1 MRGNLPHFAHRRL
14 DDPDFLQHDLA
25 MKTTSH
31 LLTREDLFEDPSL
44 PLQIYLRDPQ
54 PEFPLHSHGF
64 DELVIILK
72 GTAMHVIDGQEF
84 PVKSGDVFVIARNH
98 AHQYQEMHGLA
109 LSNILFDAKALLMEQ
124 WDIRTLPGFHALFSL
139 EPAFR
144 TLHNFQSRLQLS
156 DPQLNPVNKIVRDLT
171 RETELRT
178 PGYRV
183 MAKGLFMQLAVLLSR
198 CYSDEPSD
206 ESIDLLRLGDAIAHI
221 ETHYGEKITLDELAA
236 KSHLSKRHFLRIFH
250 DCIGRSPIDHL
261 MHVRLRKAAGLL
273 RHTDRTITDIAFDCG
288 FSDSN
293 YFTRCF
299 RKTMN
304 ETPMQYR
311 KGFPDRGRLLPGAL
325 GS

>member
-1 MRGNLPHFAHRRL
+1 ME
-14 DDPDFLQHDLA
+14 
-25 MKTTSH
+25 KTSR
-31 LLTREDLFEDPSL
+31 LLTREDLFEDPTL
-44 PLQIYLRDPQ
+44 PLQVYIRDPQ

-64 DELVIILK
+64 DELVIVLK
-72 GTAMHVIDGQEF
+72 GTAMHVIDGQGF

-109 LSNILFDAKALLMEQ
+109 LSNILFDAKSLLMEQ
-124 WDIRTLPGFHALFSL
+124 WDIRALPGFHALFSL

-156 DPQLNPVNKIVRDLT
+156 GQQLNPVNKIIRDLT
-171 RETELRT
+171 RETELRN

-198 CYSDEPSD
+198 CYSDEPTD

-221 ETHYGEKITLDELAA
+221 ETHYAEKISLDELAA

-261 MHVRLRKAAGLL
+261 MHVRTRKAAGLL

-288 FSDSN
+288 FSSSQ
-293 YFTRCF
+293 YFATVF
-299 RKTMN
+299 RRHAGCS
-304 ETPMQYR
+304 PR
-311 KGFPDRGRLLPGAL
+311 AFRADRAHEGVT
-325 GS
+325 